1 MKTTENISLGGYAF
15 TIETDAYTDLE
26 AYLADIRTGFC
37 SDPSAEEII
46 ADIEE
51 RIAEILKEETTEG
64 MAVTSAM
71 IKDIRK
77 RIGNPKE
84 LAQEDIETGAAETAE
99 SEVCGSEGSKDHERK
114 NCRGRRLYRNID
126 ERVFGGVCSGLGTY
140 FCIDKVVFRILFLI
154 LLISGILCLNGGSLA
169 VLAYICLWIAMPA
182 ARTDEQKREMRGRPT
197 NLKSYKGKDF
207 DFGKEVKEAADSP
220 AGKTVRRA
228 GGIFLGILLLCIG
241 LSGLLG
247 GILIPALP
255 EGFGN
260 ILAEHTELL
269 EVPEGVEELM
279 TEMLTG
285 GTFWGLVLTM
295 IGIGSIGLIYGG
307 IMLLFGLKSPSWKPG
322 LVLFIAW
329 LISLFAVIAYTVK
342 LVSDVLPTLM
352 TA

>member
-15 TIETDAYTDLE
+15 IIETDAYTDLE
-26 AYLADIRTGFC
+26 AYLADIRTGFS

-51 RIAEILKEETTEG
+51 RIAEILKEQITDG
-64 MAVTSAM
+64 MVVNNAM
-71 IKDIRK
+71 IKEIRT

-84 LAQEDIETGAAETAE
+84 LAQEDIESGTTETA
-99 SEVCGSEGSKDHERK
+99 GSGQGGTENGKEHDRK
-114 NCRGRRLYRNID
+114 GCKGRRLYRNIE

-140 FCIDKVVFRILFLI
+140 FCVDKVIFRILFLA
-154 LLISGILCLNGGSLA
+154 LFLIGFLGFDDGAFSI
-169 VLAYICLWIAMPA
+169 LAYICLWIAMPA
-182 ARTDEQKREMRGRPT
+182 ARTDEQKREMRGKPT
-197 NLKSYKGKDF
+197 NLKSYKAKDF
-207 DFGKEVKEAADSP
+207 DFAKEVKDAADSP
-220 AGKTVRRA
+220 AGRTLTRA
-228 GGIFLGILLLCIG
+228 GGIFLGIILLCIG

-260 ILAEHTELL
+260 MLSVHAEMW
-269 EVPEGVEELM
+269 EVPEAVEGM
-279 TEMLTG
+279 ISDILTG
-285 GTFWGLVLTM
+285 GTFWGLILTM
-295 IGIGSIGLIYGG
+295 TGIGSIGLIYGG

-329 LISLFAVIAYTVK
+329 LISLFAVIAYTVM
-342 LVSDVLPTLM
+342 LVADILPALM

>member
-15 TIETDAYTDLE
+15 TIETEAYTDLE
-26 AYLADIRTGFC
+26 AYLADIRTGFS

-51 RIAEILKEETTEG
+51 RIAEILKEQTTEG
-64 MAVTSAM
+64 MVVTCAM
-71 IKDIRK
+71 IKDIK
-77 RIGNPKE
+77 TRIGNPTE
-84 LAQEDIETGAAETAE
+84 LAQEDIETETYETAGAEQSAAEGIKE
-99 SEVCGSEGSKDHERK
+99 HERK
-114 NCRGRRLYRNID
+114 SCRGRRLYRNID

-140 FCIDKVVFRILFLI
+140 FCVDKVIFRILFLT
-154 LLISGILCLNGGSLA
+154 LLILGIFCFNGGTVA
-169 VLAYICLWIAMPA
+169 VLAYLCLWIAMPA
-182 ARTDEQKREMRGRPT
+182 ARTDEQKREMKGKPT
-197 NLKSYKGKDF
+197 DLKSYKGKDF
-207 DFGKEVKEAADSP
+207 YFEKEVKEAADSP
-220 AGKTVRRA
+220 AGKTARRA

-255 EGFGN
+255 EGLGN
-260 ILAEHTELL
+260 ILAEHTELW
-269 EVPEGVEELM
+269 EVPEGVEEMM

-322 LVLFIAW
+322 VVLFIAW
-329 LISLFAVIAYTVK
+329 MISLFAVIAYTVK
-342 LVSDVLPTLM
+342 IIADFLPGLM